1 MPLLKREGK
10 RGKYS
15 PMVIRDRLIALIYRI
30 VALIIGISTLAVQ
43 INTNAVN
50 NFWAGFGN
58 YATIVT
64 LFGSIIILSEI
75 IANAI
80 GMKEKR
86 NTIAPG
92 VVPFLFHG
100 ALTLLVS
107 LAVAHPFYCYFV
119 GVDYMKADT
128 FVYSLLSFI
137 IFPGVILLDW
147 ILFGEK
153 GTVKW
158 SYGMFP
164 LFFPIFYFLFS
175 LMRKLLVSGSTYSTL
190 VFDPNTFLMSAHLPD
205 AFSAGNGWAGV
216 FISILSLFAVIVF
229 IDFALILIN
238 NLFAQRYTRESSY

>member
-1 MPLLKREGK
+1 
-10 RGKYS
+10 
-15 PMVIRDRLIALIYRI
+15 MVIRDRLIALIYRI
-30 VALIIGISTLAVQ
+30 VILALGVWTLTVQ
-43 INTNAVN
+43 LTTNAVN
-50 NFWAGFGN
+50 NFWVGFGN
-58 YATIVT
+58 YASIVT
-64 LFGSIIILSEI
+64 LFGCIIILSEI

-86 NTIAPG
+86 TTIAPG

-107 LAVAHPFYCYFV
+107 LAVIHPFYCYFV
-119 GVDYMKADT
+119 GVNYMKADT
-128 FVYSLLSFI
+128 LLYSLLSFVF
-137 IFPGVILLDW
+137 FPLAILLDW

-164 LFFPIFYFLFS
+164 LFVPIFYYLFS

-190 VFDPNTFLMSAHLPD
+190 VFDPNTFIMSNHLPE

-216 FISILSLFAVIVF
+216 FISILSIFAVITFV
-229 IDFALILIN
+229 DFALILIN
-238 NLFAQRYTRESSY
+238 NLLARRYVHETGY

>member
-1 MPLLKREGK
+1 
-10 RGKYS
+10 
-15 PMVIRDRLIALIYRI
+15 MVIRDRLIALIYHI
-30 VALIIGISTLAVQ
+30 VALIIGIATLAIQ
-43 INTNAVN
+43 LNTNVPN

-64 LFGSIIILSEI
+64 LFSSIIILSEI

-80 GMKEKR
+80 GMREKR

-100 ALTLLVS
+100 ALALSVS
-107 LAVAHPFYCYFV
+107 LAVIHPFYCYFV
-119 GVDYMKADT
+119 GVNYMKPDT

-137 IFPGVILLDW
+137 VFPAIVLLDW

-175 LMRKLLVSGSTYSTL
+175 VMRKNLVSGSTYSTL
-190 VFDPNTFLMSAHLPD
+190 VFDQNTFLMSKHLPD
-205 AFSAGNGWAGV
+205 VFSAGNGWAGV
-216 FISILSLFAVIVF
+216 FISILSLFAIIVLV
-229 IDFALILIN
+229 DFALILIN
-238 NLFAQRYTRESSY
+238 NLFAKRYVRESNY

>member
-1 MPLLKREGK
+1 
-10 RGKYS
+10 
-15 PMVIRDRLIALIYRI
+15 MVIRDRLIALVYRI
-30 VALIIGISTLAVQ
+30 VIFGLGLWTVVVQ
-43 INTNAVN
+43 FATNAVN
-50 NFWAGFGN
+50 NFWGGFGN

-64 LFGSIIILSEI
+64 IFALVIILAEI

-100 ALTLLVS
+100 ALVLLAS
-107 LAVAHPFYCYFV
+107 LAVTHPFYCYFSMI
-119 GVDYMKADT
+119 DYMKADT
-128 FVYSLLSFI
+128 FLYSFLSFI
-137 IFPGVILLDW
+137 AFPLAIVLDW

-164 LFFPIFYFLFS
+164 LFIPIFYFLFS

-190 VFDPNTFLMSAHLPD
+190 VFDPNTFLMSAQLPD

-216 FISILSLFAVIVF
+216 FISVLSLFAIIVF
-229 IDFALILIN
+229 VDFALIFIN
-238 NLFAQRYTRESSY
+238 NLFAKRYVHESNY

>member
-1 MPLLKREGK
+1 LKREGK

-30 VALIIGISTLAVQ
+30 VALIIGIATLAIQ
-43 INTNAVN
+43 LNTNVPN

-64 LFGSIIILSEI
+64 LFSSIIILSEI

-80 GMKEKR
+80 GMREKR

-100 ALTLLVS
+100 ALALSVS
-107 LAVAHPFYCYFV
+107 LAVTHPFYCYFV

-128 FVYSLLSFI
+128 LLYSLLSFI
-137 IFPGVILLDW
+137 IFPLAILLDW

-164 LFFPIFYFLFS
+164 LFVPIFYYLFS

-190 VFDPNTFLMSAHLPD
+190 VFDSNTFIMHKELPE

-216 FISILSLFAVIVF
+216 FISIFVIFGIITFV
-229 IDFALILIN
+229 DFTLILIN
-238 NLFAQRYTRESSY
+238 NLLARRYVHETGY